1 MRHFNQHGANDVI
14 RCRRD
19 PFLHF
24 EVVMSRVWYSQNLRL
39 GSKARRVQIG
49 GQKGVCL
56 KFRLEFRWQSY
67 MEYYKWIEHK
77 FWKMKKK
84 TFLNLS
90 AITIVVKPGVLVY
103 VRFPRVS
110 ITITQ
115 QRKYWS
121 FKNSG
126 RGRTF
131 LVLLFTRLTPG
142 LLAIH
147 LCLLVF
153 ICFVIKQEV
162 WWVFG

>member
-1 MRHFNQHGANDVI
+1 MI

-24 EVVMSRVWYSQNLRL
+24 EVVMGRVWYSQNLNL
-39 GSKARRVQIG
+39 ESKATWSSINW
-49 GQKGVCL
+49 L
-56 KFRLEFRWQSY
+56 STSLE
-67 MEYYKWIEHK
+67 KW
-77 FWKMKKK
+77 KKK
-84 TFLNLS
+84 TFMNLS

-126 RGRTF
+126 RVGTF

-142 LLAIH
+142 VLAIH
-147 LCLLVF
+147 LCLLIF
-153 ICFVIKQEV
+153 ICFVNYLPSNLVLVCYLLTAKFCHSMREEIE
-162 WWVFG
+162 FHF